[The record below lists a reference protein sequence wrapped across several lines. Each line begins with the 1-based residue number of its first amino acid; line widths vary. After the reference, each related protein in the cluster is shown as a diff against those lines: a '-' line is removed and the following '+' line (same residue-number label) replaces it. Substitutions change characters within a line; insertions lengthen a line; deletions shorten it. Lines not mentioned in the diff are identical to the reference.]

1 MSAYTVLHN
10 YCMNR
15 DTAWAQPVCPPPRR
29 DSFLTGR
36 RFTSCIFRSVCDM
49 MVRKMRRFPFGARTP
64 DFRQESE
71 LINMKRSKC
80 NRLLH
85 RAALLFTVLVFAA
98 STFAASASATE
109 ITPVPDP
116 TTPVESTADPG
127 VPGDSTVNPIIPNT
141 DPNTPADPTVPM
153 QRRLWT
159 QTTQRPRR
167 TRGFPRRL
175 IPMRLSL
182 RRERRHRQRRS
193 LPQTR
198 TRR

>member
-1 MSAYTVLHN
+1 
-10 YCMNR
+10 
-15 DTAWAQPVCPPPRR
+15 
-29 DSFLTGR
+29 
-36 RFTSCIFRSVCDM
+36 
-49 MVRKMRRFPFGARTP
+49 MRRFPFGARTP

-127 VPGDSTVNPIIPNT
+127 VPGDSTVNP
-141 DPNTPADPTVPM
+141 
-153 QRRLWT
+153 
-159 QTTQRPRR
+159 
-167 TRGFPRRL
+167 
-175 IPMRLSL
+175 
-182 RRERRHRQRRS
+182 
-193 LPQTR
+193 
-198 TRR
+198 

>member
-1 MSAYTVLHN
+1 MCLVWALAPCAAYTVLHN

-15 DTAWAQPVCPPPRR
+15 DTAWAQPVCPPPRL

-127 VPGDSTVNPIIPNT
+127 VPGDSTG
-141 DPNTPADPTVPM
+141 
-153 QRRLWT
+153 RR
-159 QTTQRPRR
+159 
-167 TRGFPRRL
+167 
-175 IPMRLSL
+175 
-182 RRERRHRQRRS
+182 
-193 LPQTR
+193 
-198 TRR
+198 